1 LSGKLIASLFL
12 PYICVAI
19 LGLIADMTFG
29 DEESDHES
37 LVNSIMNVEIG
48 EAKEASSDNNPIEAG
63 FSFVTDST
71 GVVFGFASYTFKIL
85 TLNYSFW
92 GQDQPMAYQLVR
104 FFLMVLGI
112 PALVSMGFK
121 SIELMSRFIT
131 AVGSVAGRALSYLPF
146 LG

>member
-1 LSGKLIASLFL
+1 MSGKLIASLFL

-19 LGLIADMTFG
+19 LGLISDMTFG

-92 GQDQPMAYQLVR
+92 GQDQPMAYQLSLIHISEPTR
-104 FFLMVLGI
+104 
-112 PALVSMGFK
+112 P
-121 SIELMSRFIT
+121 
-131 AVGSVAGRALSYLPF
+131 Y
-146 LG
+146 